1 MLYNLDLLVFGAVY
15 YFVHQPEN
23 QSSQN
28 GEEMVHNQEFEKLEA
43 RVNLLSDSIN
53 RLTFIVTMLAQQ
65 MDKLLTPEQRAE
77 TRKLIIK

>member
-1 MLYNLDLLVFGAVY
+1 
-15 YFVHQPEN
+15 
-23 QSSQN
+23 
-28 GEEMVHNQEFEKLEA
+28 MVHNQEFEKLEA
-43 RVNLLSDSIN
+43 RVNLLSDSVN